1 MTTSWPT
8 CSTTRDIACFQNR
21 SRVLELAI
29 AGDVMMAK
37 KRISS
42 VDLGWLIFEKLREDG
57 GFPSISLAVVA
68 DSKAGWRAVIA
79 KRSQRFV
86 SPEIDKRLVAVQ
98 KRLRLEYEL
107 RN

>member
-1 MTTSWPT
+1 
-8 CSTTRDIACFQNR
+8 
-21 SRVLELAI
+21 
-29 AGDVMMAK
+29 MAK

-42 VDLGWLIFEKLREDG
+42 VDLTWLIHEQLRDVG

-68 DSKAGWRAVIA
+68 DSKVGWRAVVA

-86 SPEIDKRLVAVQ
+86 SPEINRRLVALQ

-107 RN
+107 AN